1 MILKGYEI
9 HKIKAY
15 KGNFILFYG
24 QNQGLKEEA
33 ILKIQTENKN
43 RAVIK
48 YDEKEFLEKSET
60 SYENILS
67 GSLFEDKKII
77 IISRASDKILNS
89 INFFQEKK
97 LDDILI
103 IIEAGNLDKKSKLRS
118 LFEKNKNFIC
128 VAFYTDTQETLSKI
142 AYNFLIENNIK
153 ISQSNLNLIV
163 NKCNGDRG
171 VLKNELN
178 KIQLYLKNKKTL
190 ALDDLMKL
198 TNLLENHSISELVD
212 NCLAQNK
219 NKTLLMLNENIL
231 SVEDCVIITRTF
243 LQKIKRILN
252 LVKAYQKNK
261 NLDLTISSAKPP
273 IFWKDKEIIKQQI
286 NKWKLADISKLL
298 GNVNQIEL
306 LIKKNKT
313 DPINI
318 VRNFIIET
326 ISLPINSKF

>member
-15 KGNFILFYG
+15 KDNFILFYG

-43 RAVIK
+43 RTVIK

-67 GSLFEDKKII
+67 GSLFDNKKII

-128 VAFYTDTQETLSKI
+128 VAFYTDTQEALSKI
-142 AYNFLIENNIK
+142 AYNFLKENNIK

-190 ALDDLMKL
+190 GLDELMKL
-198 TNLLENHSISELVD
+198 TNLIENHSISELVD

-231 SVEDCVIITRTF
+231 SIEDCVIITRTF

-252 LVKAYQKNK
+252 LVKVYQKNK

-298 GNVNQIEL
+298 RNVNQIEL

>member
-43 RAVIK
+43 RTVIK

-60 SYENILS
+60 SYENILT

-128 VAFYTDTQETLSKI
+128 VAFYTDTQEALSKI

-190 ALDDLMKL
+190 ALDELIKL
-198 TNLLENHSISELVD
+198 TNLIENHSISELVD

-231 SVEDCVIITRTF
+231 SIEDCVIITRTF

-252 LVKAYQKNK
+252 LVKVYQKNK

-298 GNVNQIEL
+298 RNVNQIEL

>member
-43 RAVIK
+43 RTVIK

-60 SYENILS
+60 SYENILT
-67 GSLFEDKKII
+67 GSLFDDKKII

-128 VAFYTDTQETLSKI
+128 VAFYTDTQEALSKI

-190 ALDDLMKL
+190 GLDELMKL
-198 TNLLENHSISELVD
+198 TNLIENHSISELVD

-231 SVEDCVIITRTF
+231 SIEDCVIITRTF

-298 GNVNQIEL
+298 RNVNQIEL

>member
-48 YDEKEFLEKSET
+48 YDEKEFLENSET

-198 TNLLENHSISELVD
+198 TNLIENHSISELVD

>member
-198 TNLLENHSISELVD
+198 TNLIENHSISELVD

>member
-67 GSLFEDKKII
+67 GSLFENKKII

-128 VAFYTDTQETLSKI
+128 VAFYTDTQEALSKL

-163 NKCNGDRG
+163 SRCNGDRG

-190 ALDDLMKL
+190 ELDDLMKL
-198 TNLLENHSISELVD
+198 TNLIENYSISELVD

-231 SVEDCVIITRTF
+231 SIEDCVIITRTF

-252 LVKAYQKNK
+252 LIKAYQKNK

-298 GNVNQIEL
+298 RNVNQIEL

>member
-43 RAVIK
+43 RTVIK

-60 SYENILS
+60 SYENILT

-128 VAFYTDTQETLSKI
+128 VAFYTDTQEALSKI
-142 AYNFLIENNIK
+142 AYNFLMENNIK

-190 ALDDLMKL
+190 GLDELMKL
-198 TNLLENHSISELVD
+198 TNLIENHSISELVD

-231 SVEDCVIITRTF
+231 SIEDCVIITRTF

-252 LVKAYQKNK
+252 LVKVYQKNK

-298 GNVNQIEL
+298 RNVNQIEL

>member
-43 RAVIK
+43 RTVIK

-67 GSLFEDKKII
+67 GSLFDDKKII

-128 VAFYTDTQETLSKI
+128 VAFYTDTQEALSKI
-142 AYNFLIENNIK
+142 AYNFLMENNIK

-178 KIQLYLKNKKTL
+178 KIQIYLKNKKTL
-190 ALDDLMKL
+190 ALDELMKL
-198 TNLLENHSISELVD
+198 TNLIENHSISELVD

-231 SVEDCVIITRTF
+231 SIEDCVIITRTF

-252 LVKAYQKNK
+252 LVKVYQKNK

-298 GNVNQIEL
+298 RNVNQIEL

>member
-190 ALDDLMKL
+190 GLDELMKL
-198 TNLLENHSISELVD
+198 TNLIENHSISELVD

-231 SVEDCVIITRTF
+231 SIEDCVIITRTF

-298 GNVNQIEL
+298 GDVNQIEL

>member
-9 HKIKAY
+9 HKIKAHR
-15 KGNFILFYG
+15 GNFILFYG

-67 GSLFEDKKII
+67 GSLFENKKII

-128 VAFYTDTQETLSKI
+128 VAFYTDTQEALSKI

-190 ALDDLMKL
+190 ALDELMKL
-198 TNLLENHSISELVD
+198 TNLIENHSISELVD

-231 SVEDCVIITRTF
+231 NIEDCVIITRTF

-252 LVKAYQKNK
+252 LIKAYQKNK

-286 NKWKLADISKLL
+286 NKWKLADISELL
-298 GNVNQIEL
+298 RNVNQIEL

-313 DPINI
+313 DPIKI

>member
-1 MILKGYEI
+1 MIIKSFELK
-9 HKIKAY
+9 KIELQ
-15 KGNFILFYG
+15 NINLILLYG
-24 QNQGLKEEA
+24 KNNGLKKD
-33 ILKIQTENKN
+33 ITDQLINK
-43 RAVIK
+43 
-48 YDEKEFLEKSET
+48 T
-60 SYENILS
+60 
-67 GSLFEDKKII
+67 
-77 IISRASDKILNS
+77 DKILYYEEREILEKQNIFFES
-89 INFFQEKK
+89 LMNKSLFDEKNTIIIKRATDKIVKTIEEINQKK
-97 LDDILI
+97 IGDLI
-103 IIEAGNLDKKSKLRS
+103 IILSDNLEKKSKLRS

-128 VAFYTDTQETLSKI
+128 VAFYTDTQEALSKI

-190 ALDDLMKL
+190 ALDELMKL
-198 TNLLENHSISELVD
+198 TNLIENHSISELVD
-212 NCLAQNK
+212 NCLAKNK

-231 SVEDCVIITRTF
+231 SIEDCVIITRTF

-252 LVKAYQKNK
+252 LVKVYQKNK

-298 GNVNQIEL
+298 RNVNQIEL

>member
-43 RAVIK
+43 RTVIK

-60 SYENILS
+60 SYENILT

-128 VAFYTDTQETLSKI
+128 VAFYTDTQEALSKI

-190 ALDDLMKL
+190 GLDELMKL
-198 TNLLENHSISELVD
+198 TNLIENHSISELVD

-231 SVEDCVIITRTF
+231 SIEDCVIITRTF

-298 GNVNQIEL
+298 RNVNQIEL

>member
-1 MILKGYEI
+1 M
-9 HKIKAY
+9 
-15 KGNFILFYG
+15 
-24 QNQGLKEEA
+24 GL
-33 ILKIQTENKN
+33 
-43 RAVIK
+43 
-48 YDEKEFLEKSET
+48 DE
-60 SYENILS
+60 
-67 GSLFEDKKII
+67 
-77 IISRASDKILNS
+77 
-89 INFFQEKK
+89 
-97 LDDILI
+97 
-103 IIEAGNLDKKSKLRS
+103 
-118 LFEKNKNFIC
+118 
-128 VAFYTDTQETLSKI
+128 
-142 AYNFLIENNIK
+142 
-153 ISQSNLNLIV
+153 
-163 NKCNGDRG
+163 
-171 VLKNELN
+171 
-178 KIQLYLKNKKTL
+178 
-190 ALDDLMKL
+190 LMKL
-198 TNLLENHSISELVD
+198 TNLIENHSISELVD

-231 SVEDCVIITRTF
+231 SIEDCVIITRTF

-298 GNVNQIEL
+298 RNVNQIEL

>member
-15 KGNFILFYG
+15 KDNFILFYG

-43 RAVIK
+43 RTVIK

-67 GSLFEDKKII
+67 GSLFDDKKII

-128 VAFYTDTQETLSKI
+128 VAFYTDTQEALSKI
-142 AYNFLIENNIK
+142 AYNFLKENNIK
-153 ISQSNLNLIV
+153 ISQSNLNLVV

-178 KIQLYLKNKKTL
+178 KIQLYLKNKKNL
-190 ALDDLMKL
+190 ALDELMKL
-198 TNLLENHSISELVD
+198 TNLIENHSISELVD

-231 SVEDCVIITRTF
+231 SIEDCVIITRTF

-286 NKWKLADISKLL
+286 NKWKLTDISKLL
-298 GNVNQIEL
+298 RNVNQIEL